1 MVGERDARKEEGD
14 AEEVVGVRGSAEEEE
29 VTGRGNEGSQDQS
42 NLSKEGGSGAQGVAA
57 GSEAYDVA
65 AGLNASIERIAK
77 TRFSNTDRV
86 VFVAGLEGTGHHL
99 IGEAFATAVKGAAS
113 PAEDSTTLRCTH
125 APA

>member
-14 AEEVVGVRGSAEEEE
+14 AEEAVGVRGSAEEEE

-65 AGLNASIERIAK
+65 AGLNASIASLIFIKPHKVGGENDADKCMYACMHTYIHTHGWSAY
-77 TRFSNTDRV
+77 SS
-86 VFVAGLEGTGHHL
+86 VAA
-99 IGEAFATAVKGAAS
+99 II
-113 PAEDSTTLRCTH
+113 R
-125 APA
+125 